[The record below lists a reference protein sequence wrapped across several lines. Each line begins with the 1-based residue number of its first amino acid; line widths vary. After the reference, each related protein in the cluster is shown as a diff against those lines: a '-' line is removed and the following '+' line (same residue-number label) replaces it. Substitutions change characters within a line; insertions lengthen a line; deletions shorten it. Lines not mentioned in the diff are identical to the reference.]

1 MENFG
6 NASKVV
12 FRCFYDFLKFLENL
26 RKFSEV
32 FGNLPKFSENFGN
45 ASKAIFRCFYDFLK
59 FSEYLRKS
67 SELFENLRK
76 FLDVIENVR
85 NGSQE

>member
-45 ASKAIFRCFYDFLK
+45 ASKAIFRCFYDFFK
-59 FSEYLRKS
+59 IFGISSEIFGTVRKS
-67 SELFENLRK
+67 AEISGRDRK
-76 FLDVIENVR
+76 C
-85 NGSQE
+85 S